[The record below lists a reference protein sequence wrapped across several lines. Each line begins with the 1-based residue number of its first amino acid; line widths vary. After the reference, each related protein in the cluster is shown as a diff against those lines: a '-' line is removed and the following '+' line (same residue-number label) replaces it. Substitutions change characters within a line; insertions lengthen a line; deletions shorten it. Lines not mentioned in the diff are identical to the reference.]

1 MTTVIP
7 ALAAEAVAISLP
19 LLVVGH
25 KNPDTD
31 AILSA
36 LAMADLERRQG
47 RQALAIAQ
55 GAPNPET
62 AFVLERCGLKPP
74 PVRRSVG
81 SHPVLLVDHSD
92 AALAPDDLS
101 PANLVGIVDHH
112 KLGGLQ
118 SDAPPS
124 VRIAPVGSTATLV
137 VDLYNE
143 AGQPISRP
151 LACGLLGAVLS
162 DTRSFQSPTTTAR
175 DRRAAVTL
183 STRAGITDPSRFG
196 MEMLQAYATAM
207 AQRNDKELINTD
219 FKTFAMGAGRI
230 GIAQIEAPDI
240 GFVLQRR
247 RSLLHSMEQERQRLG
262 LHSLLLMATDV
273 PRQGTELFV
282 VSQDPERIARA
293 LDLKLTQQSGWAPGM
308 ISRKRQIVPQLQ
320 QALR

>member
-1 MTTVIP
+1 M
-7 ALAAEAVAISLP
+7 AITLP

-36 LAMADLERRQG
+36 LAMADLERQQG
-47 RQALAIAQ
+47 RRALAIAQ
-55 GAPNPET
+55 GLPNPET
-62 AFVLERCGLKPP
+62 AFVLSRCGIKAP
-74 PVRRSVG
+74 PVRLSVG
-81 SHPVLLVDHSD
+81 RHPVMLVDHSD

-118 SDAPPS
+118 SDAPPL
-124 VRIAPVGSTATLV
+124 VRIAPVGSTATLI
-137 VDLYNE
+137 VDLYRE
-143 AGQPISRP
+143 AGQRIPKP

-162 DTRSFQSPTTTAR
+162 DTRSFQSPTTTPK
-175 DRRAAVTL
+175 DRRAAQSLATQ
-183 STRAGITDPSRFG
+183 AGIADPNRFG
-196 MEMLQAYATAM
+196 AEMLEAYAAAM
-207 AQRNDKELINTD
+207 ARRSDQELITTD
-219 FKTFAMGAGRI
+219 FKIFAMGVGRI

-247 RSLLHSMEQERQRLG
+247 VSLLSTMEQERQRLG

-273 PRQGTELFV
+273 PRQGTELIV
-282 VSQDPERIARA
+282 VSQDPTRIAAA
-293 LDLKLTQQSGWAPGM
+293 LQLKLTQQSGWVPGM
-308 ISRKRQIVPQLQ
+308 MSRKRQVVPQLQ